1 MATKELRKCY
11 IEMDYKQIIKT
22 ENYNFVIGLSPVI
35 SLKLKSE

>member
-1 MATKELRKCY
+1 MATKEIRKFY

-22 ENYNFVIGLSPVI
+22 ENYNFVIRLSPVI